1 MIRYALR
8 CADGHDFDSW
18 FANAAAFDDLKARG
32 LLSCAV
38 CGRATVEKSLMT
50 PRVTPSDI
58 AAKPPEV
65 PSLATPLSPAET
77 ALARLRAEVEAKSE
91 YVGVNFVTEARAMHE
106 GTTPERA
113 IYGEAKPEEA
123 RKLLEEGVP
132 VMPLPFLPVRK
143 TN

>member
-8 CADGHDFDSW
+8 CAEGHDFDSW
-18 FANAAAFDDLKARG
+18 FANAAAFDDLKGRG
-32 LLSCAV
+32 LLACAI
-38 CGRATVEKSLMT
+38 CGGSSVEKALMA
-50 PRVTPSDI
+50 PRVTHAETV
-58 AAKPPEV
+58 AATD
-65 PSLATPLSPAET
+65 LRAPLSPAEE
-77 ALARLRAEVEAKSE
+77 AMARMRAEIEAKSE

-106 GTTPERA
+106 GSSPERA

-132 VMPLPFLPVRK
+132 VMPLPFLPSRK